1 MTMQDIINEIRL
13 ELTGYILE
21 MEIDDK
27 TLESIV
33 NKALREIGRFWDETT
48 MITVPYASC
57 IDMSFK
63 DANGKIDESKEQ
75 VSSIVGVYR
84 TQNLGN
90 AGEQNS
96 FMDPAFAQQ
105 WMMFSSGGTMYNLND
120 FILNYASWQTVNQI
134 RNTLS
139 TDLS

>member
-48 MITVPYASC
+48 MITVRYASC

-63 DANGKIDESKEQ
+63 DADGKIDESKEQ

-120 FILNYASWQTVNQI
+120 FILNYAS
-134 RNTLS
+134 
-139 TDLS
+139 

>member
-1 MTMQDIINEIRL
+1 
-13 ELTGYILE
+13 
-21 MEIDDK
+21 
-27 TLESIV
+27 
-33 NKALREIGRFWDETT
+33 

-63 DANGKIDESKEQ
+63 DADGKIDESKEQ

-90 AGEQNS
+90 VGEQNS

>member
-48 MITVPYASC
+48 MITVPYAS
-57 IDMSFK
+57 
-63 DANGKIDESKEQ
+63 
-75 VSSIVGVYR
+75 
-84 TQNLGN
+84 
-90 AGEQNS
+90 
-96 FMDPAFAQQ
+96 
-105 WMMFSSGGTMYNLND
+105 
-120 FILNYASWQTVNQI
+120 
-134 RNTLS
+134 
-139 TDLS
+139 

>member
-33 NKALREIGRFWDETT
+33 NKALREIGRFWDETK

-63 DANGKIDESKEQ
+63 DADGKIVESKEQ

-90 AGEQNS
+90 TGEQNS